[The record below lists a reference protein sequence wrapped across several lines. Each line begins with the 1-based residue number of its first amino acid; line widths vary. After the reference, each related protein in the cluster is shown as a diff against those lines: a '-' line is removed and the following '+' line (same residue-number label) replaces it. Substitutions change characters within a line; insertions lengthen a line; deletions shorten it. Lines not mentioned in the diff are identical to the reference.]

1 MKHLLLHI
9 NMNNSF
15 LLLTMGLCLLSTY
28 PIDCK
33 EEKKE
38 EKETIE
44 AIPDWLARWELARVL
59 SYQKQYDES
68 IQAYRE
74 LLQDKPDLIEAKLE
88 MARVLYYSDH
98 RQEALQILNDIPPE
112 KWDDATKI
120 FMADVYTGDK
130 HYKEAENLYREHLEK
145 HPEDLKVR
153 VKLADVLS
161 WQKRYKQSIE
171 EYEKV
176 LKVRPDDKQVR
187 RKYAFVLIWMK
198 ETEKGANELKK
209 TLESPQ

>member
-1 MKHLLLHI
+1 MRHPLLHI
-9 NMNNSF
+9 NLNNSF
-15 LLLTMGLCLLSTY
+15 LLLAIGLCLSAY
-28 PIDCK
+28 PAEGK

-38 EKETIE
+38 EKETTE

-59 SYQKQYDES
+59 SYQKHYEES
-68 IQAYRE
+68 IQSYRE

-98 RQEALQILNDIPPE
+98 RQEALKILNDIPPE

-120 FMADVYTGDK
+120 FMADIYTGDK
-130 HYKEAENLYREHLEK
+130 RYKEAENLYREHLDK

-161 WQKRYKQSIE
+161 WQKLYKPSIE